1 MSDLASK
8 KCIPCR
14 AGTPPMTRD
23 EAEKFLPQVPGWEL
37 VEKENGQLRIKKV
50 FQFADF
56 KQAMDL
62 ANKIADIADQE
73 DHHPVLNV
81 SYGKLRVE
89 IVSHIIKGL
98 SESDF
103 ILAAKINSIG

>member
-8 KCIPCR
+8 KCLPCR

-23 EAEKFLPQVPGWEL
+23 EAEKFLPQVSGWEL
-37 VEKENGQLRIKKV
+37 VEKENGQLRIKRV
-50 FQFADF
+50 FQLPDF
-56 KQAMDL
+56 KQAMEL
-62 ANKIADIADQE
+62 ANKIADIAEQQ

-81 SYGKLRVE
+81 SYGRLRVE

-103 ILAAKINSIG
+103 ILAAKINKIE